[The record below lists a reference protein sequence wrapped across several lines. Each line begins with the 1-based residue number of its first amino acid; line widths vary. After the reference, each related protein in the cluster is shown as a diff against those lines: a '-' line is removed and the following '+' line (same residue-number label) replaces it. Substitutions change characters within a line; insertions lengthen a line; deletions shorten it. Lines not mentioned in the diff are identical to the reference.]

1 MTDHDIAL
9 LAVGAVAEGYLLLLA
24 WFISYRVERWLTTR
38 GTRQAIVSRAVTK
51 SAARRNGANGQDK
64 PKPQA

>member
-9 LAVGAVAEGYLLLLA
+9 LAVGGVAEGYLLLLV

-38 GTRQAIVSRAVTK
+38 RTRQAIVSAK
-51 SAARRNGANGQDK
+51 SAD
-64 PKPQA
+64 

>member
-9 LAVGAVAEGYLLLLA
+9 LTVGAVAEGYLLLLG

-38 GTRQAIVSRAVTK
+38 RARQALASAK
-51 SAARRNGANGQDK
+51 SAD
-64 PKPQA
+64 